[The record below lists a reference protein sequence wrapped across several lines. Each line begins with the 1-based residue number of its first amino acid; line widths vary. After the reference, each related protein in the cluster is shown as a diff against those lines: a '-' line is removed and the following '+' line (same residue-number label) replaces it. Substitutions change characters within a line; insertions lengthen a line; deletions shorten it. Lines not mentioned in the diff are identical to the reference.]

1 VSLDTGPGPIDPLPR
16 LIAFDIDGTLLTS
29 RQELTEATRFALR
42 RLAPRVTFA
51 LASARAPSELIPL
64 LDAMPDHTFAIAYQ
78 GAWIGE
84 QQGERLVLL
93 EDTEISLASAAA
105 VALDGLSRGLTMGW
119 FHGEQWWVRAT
130 DSKVDR
136 HVAITGL
143 APQVEPG
150 IPKEAPRPHKLMFMA
165 SRPELEAELLVLAS
179 RVPRDC
185 ATHLSHS
192 DYLEVTAAGVDKGT
206 ALEYLA
212 GHLGIPMASTMAF
225 GDGDN
230 DIPMLVR
237 AGVGV
242 AMLSGTQEARSAA
255 RWITRGNDDDG
266 VAFALNAVFGSDP
279 AGPTALP

>member
-1 VSLDTGPGPIDPLPR
+1 
-16 LIAFDIDGTLLTS
+16 
-29 RQELTEATRFALR
+29 
-42 RLAPRVTFA
+42 
-51 LASARAPSELIPL
+51 
-64 LDAMPDHTFAIAYQ
+64 
-78 GAWIGE
+78 
-84 QQGERLVLL
+84 
-93 EDTEISLASAAA
+93 
-105 VALDGLSRGLTMGW
+105 MGW
-119 FHGEQWWVRAT
+119 FHNEQWWVRAT
-130 DSKVDR
+130 DSNVER

-143 APQVEPG
+143 APRVEPG

-165 SRPELEAELLVLAS
+165 SGPRLEAELLALAA
-179 RVPRDC
+179 RVPPDC

-206 ALEYLA
+206 ALEHLA
-212 GHLGIPMASTMAF
+212 GHLGIPLTSTMAF

-242 AMLSGTQEARSAA
+242 AMLSGTRGARSAA

-279 AGPTALP
+279 TEPTARP